1 MKIEELRSTQSELM
15 IQHAEVGC
23 ALVGK
28 DLPAEAADWINE
40 GVSIATKMNDATARQ
55 LMTIE
60 NTDKIIQNLSIMDS
74 ELLEGAVDLK
84 KISENSEKLK
94 ESIRRNHVTW
104 RIVLKAI
111 AAALDLKIE
120 TKPTEPVVEETKS
133 DLPKLQQTFPK
144 MLPELSKRLSAIR
157 ESDRQIVIPGFP
169 LEQFKI
175 TKSGDIIDRTVDRAV
190 KPTLRN
196 GIPDLF
202 QARNAATG
210 KIETVPIKE
219 ITLPP
224 GYSIAAYT
232 DDLIE
237 RMRKPLD
244 VISIESKGK
253 LDTGFVNDF
262 TPPWVRIKFPGLKG
276 VYMYNPETHVVVN
289 GFTGQV
295 VDRTMDGKQFTFP
308 GKLIPC
314 EDIAAKYPMPT
325 CDENSETG
333 FEGWLPLNNDK
344 LPKDLFVY
352 NKTTR
357 EVVDRRTGMKVE
369 WRPFGD
375 GTYYLFDVDG
385 EVVGV
390 KCEEID
396 ELFNKPVALKSVK
409 TKESVTKS
417 ESEPVAPK
425 PDKTTESVTKTAP
438 KEDLKIPPRKII
450 IEAKPIDWLGPM
462 IDTARYKIYSD
473 GSIEDTLANRPV
485 VPFDGCKV
493 KLQSINGSEGIWN
506 LHELVWAA
514 FHPDDRTK
522 IRVTGSVFKIN
533 GHVNDNRLANLVF
546 KPSTT
551 VPTTTTVNTPTQV
564 NLKEND
570 AIKEHTHER
579 KPDDDGSRYIDWIP
593 GVDPTKYTI
602 SRDGKVRNRHAN
614 SKEVSSKLH
623 AGKLCIKLQGKK
635 GRNATYTVAD
645 LVNKAF
651 PDQPEAIRSSGK
663 FRIEDVTKP
672 FDFNTYSNASK
683 DEEEPVKETPTAD
696 TKSDND
702 GFVFIDWISDI
713 NPTRYKI
720 NKDGDIINTETDKPV
735 NRFQNTVTDPTKSVS
750 LRLDNGKR
758 RNFTAKL
765 LVWKAFHPEDRNLS
779 KFRLKQIDGN
789 ADNLS
794 LSNLR
799 RTK

>member
-1 MKIEELRSTQSELM
+1 MNIEELRSTQSELM

-23 ALVGK
+23 ALIGK

-94 ESIRRNHVTW
+94 ESIRRNHTTW

-111 AAALDLKIE
+111 AACLDLNIE
-120 TKPTEPVVEETKS
+120 TKPVEPVVVEETKS
-133 DLPKLQQTFPK
+133 DLPKLQQSFPK
-144 MLPELSKRLSAIR
+144 MLPELSKRLSIIR
-157 ESDRQIVIPGFP
+157 ESDRQIIVPGFP

-196 GIPDLF
+196 GVPDLF

-253 LDTGFVNDF
+253 LDTGFINDF
-262 TPPWVRIKFPGLKG
+262 TPPWVRIRFPGLKG

-314 EDIAAKYPMPT
+314 EDIFSKYPMST
-325 CDENSETG
+325 DKNSETG
-333 FEGWLPLNNDK
+333 FEGWLPLNIYK
-344 LPKDLFVY
+344 LPKNRFVY

-357 EVVDRRTGMKVE
+357 EVVDRHTGMKVE

-375 GTYYLFDVDG
+375 GTYYLFDVDND
-385 EVVGV
+385 VIDV

-396 ELFNKPVALKSVK
+396 ELFGRPV
-409 TKESVTKS
+409 T
-417 ESEPVAPK
+417 PK
-425 PDKTTESVTKTAP
+425 PDMTTESVTKTAP

-462 IDTARYKIYSD
+462 IDTTRYKIYAD
-473 GSIEDTLANRPV
+473 GSIEDTLVHQPI
-485 VPFDGCKV
+485 VPFEGCKV

-533 GHVNDNRLANLVF
+533 GRIDDNRLSNLVF
-546 KPSTT
+546 KPSST
-551 VPTTTTVNTPTQV
+551 VPTTTTVNSPSQV

-570 AIKEHTHER
+570 VIKEHKSHER

-663 FRIEDVTKP
+663 FRLEDVTKP
-672 FDFNTYSNASK
+672 FDFNTFSDVSK
-683 DEEEPVKETPTAD
+683 EKEEPVKETPITD
-696 TKSDND
+696 TKSDDD
-702 GFVFIDWISDI
+702 GYVFIDWISDI

-720 NKDGDIINTETDKPV
+720 NEDGDIVNTETDKPV

-789 ADNLS
+789 ADNLT

>member
-1 MKIEELRSTQSELM
+1 MNIEELRSTQSELM

-23 ALVGK
+23 ALIGK
-28 DLPAEAADWINE
+28 DLPVEAADWINE
-40 GVSIATKMNDATARQ
+40 GVSIATKMNDATSRQ

-60 NTDKIIQNLSIMDS
+60 NADKIIQNLSIMDS

-84 KISENSEKLK
+84 KISENSKKLK
-94 ESIRRNHVTW
+94 ESIRRNHITW

-120 TKPTEPVVEETKS
+120 TKPTEPIVEETKT

-196 GIPDLF
+196 GIPELF

-224 GYSIAAYT
+224 GYSIAAYPT
-232 DDLIE
+232 DDLVE
-237 RMRKPLD
+237 RVFKPLD
-244 VISIESKGK
+244 VISIQSKGK

-276 VYMYNPETHVVVN
+276 VYMYNPETHIVVN

-295 VDRTMDGKQFTFP
+295 VNRTMDGKQFTFP

-314 EDIAAKYPMPT
+314 EDIFNKYPMST
-325 CDENSETG
+325 CDENSETSS
-333 FEGWLPLNNDK
+333 EEWLPLNIDDR
-344 LPKDLFVY
+344 LPKNRFVY
-352 NKTTR
+352 NKNTR

-375 GTYYLFDVDG
+375 GTYYLFDVDHD
-385 EVVGV
+385 VINV

-396 ELFNKPVALKSVK
+396 KLFGKPVITTSD
-409 TKESVTKS
+409 T
-417 ESEPVAPK
+417 
-425 PDKTTESVTKTAP
+425 TTESVTKTAP

-462 IDTARYKIYSD
+462 IDTTRYKIYSD
-473 GSIEDTLANRPV
+473 GSIEDTLANHPV

-533 GHVNDNRLANLVF
+533 GHINDNRLSNLVF

-551 VPTTTTVNTPTQV
+551 VPTTTTVNSPTQI

-570 AIKEHTHER
+570 SIKEHTHER

-614 SKEVSSKLH
+614 SKEVSSKFH

-635 GRNATYTVAD
+635 GRNATYTIAD

-672 FDFNTYSNASK
+672 FDFNTYSNVSK
-683 DEEEPVKETPTAD
+683 EKEDPVKETPTTD
-696 TKSDND
+696 TESERKIP
-702 GFVFIDWISDI
+702 VDWIDGIPSTKYLVSEKGYVFNTISGKKIIPNASGTINMSDSI
-713 NPTRYKI
+713 
-720 NKDGDIINTETDKPV
+720 DKGS
-735 NRFQNTVTDPTKSVS
+735 RKMRIHMKMES
-750 LRLDNGKR
+750 LI
-758 RNFTAKL
+758 
-765 LVWKAFHPEDRNLS
+765 WKAFHAEDRQLE
-779 KFRLKQIDGN
+779 KVYLEHIDGDVTN
-789 ADNLS
+789 CAIK
-794 LSNLR
+794 NLR
-799 RTK
+799 KKIVDRKS